1 MLQNLGNG
9 KNIHSNMSLPFKKIV
24 SSVIVSLSVVGLAC
38 SLSSCGS
45 NSVQSSATKTEVKK
59 VKKVKEYKVEFFIGT
74 SEGLDSAASPVIM
87 HFIGDDA
94 NNKDVDFYHAVL
106 ANDKQDVINMKAG
119 HYKVEVSDC
128 MLSNGSIL
136 ATDSDRFDGGVT
148 IDKNNNNKIEVL
160 FADNIDARI
169 VDESRVNRYASLIK
183 TALKNGD
190 ESLSGENGK
199 AIAETVAKNIKTFAD
214 IRHVAAPVENFSVNK
229 TPQGHTGST
238 NTSNPHKNATTH
250 QPHSNAQNHNE
261 SNPTPKP
268 QPKPVVPQPKPKPV
282 SPKPNPSTPP
292 QPNPVTPHPHHHN
305 HHPAHPVDPAP
316 HPVHPTPV
324 PPAPHP
330 VPPAPRPVPPTPV
343 PPAPHPVPPAPQPRN
358 DVFKTG
364 RMIIGTRFPYSVEN
378 EWYGHDIIAD
388 PFKYRTIN
396 AETHTVTYDRFK
408 TRQFDIDL
416 FGPYE
421 RKLLEAGINACY
433 HNLYGYYI
441 INMRT
446 HTFTYEVIGESQT
459 PPYIPDANLP
469 GHRRGTIRDGFDN

>member
-87 HFIGDDA
+87 HFIGADE

-169 VDESRVNRYASLIK
+169 VDESRVNRYANLIK

-199 AIAETVAKNIKTFAD
+199 AIAEIVNKNIKTFAD

-282 SPKPNPSTPP
+282 TPKPNPSTPP
-292 QPNPVTPHPHHHN
+292 QPNPVTPHPHHHH

-316 HPVHPTPV
+316 RPV

-343 PPAPHPVPPAPQPRN
+343 PPAPRPVPPAPQPQN
-358 DVFKTG
+358 DVFTTG
-364 RMIIGTRFPYSVEN
+364 RMIIGTRFGYSLED
-378 EWYGHDIIAD
+378 EWHGHDIIAD

-408 TRQFDIDL
+408 THQFVIDW
-416 FGPYE
+416 FNPYE
-421 RKLLEAGINACY
+421 RKLLEAGINGCY
-433 HNLYGYYI
+433 HTLYGRYT

-459 PPYIPDANLP
+459 PPYEPDANLP
-469 GHRRGTIRDGFDN
+469 GHRRGTVQGGFDN

>member
-94 NNKDVDFYHAVL
+94 NNKDIDFYHAVL

-169 VDESRVNRYASLIK
+169 VDESRVNRYANLIK

-199 AIAETVAKNIKTFAD
+199 AIAEIVNKNIKTFAD
-214 IRHVAAPVENFSVNK
+214 IRHVAAPFENFSVNK

-282 SPKPNPSTPP
+282 TPKPNPSTPP
-292 QPNPVTPHPHHHN
+292 QPNPVTPHPHHHH
-305 HHPAHPVDPAP
+305 HHPTP

-343 PPAPHPVPPAPQPRN
+343 PPAPHPVPPVPQPTN

-408 TRQFDIDL
+408 TRQFVIDL
-416 FGPYE
+416 FSPYE

-446 HTFTYEVIGESQT
+446 HTFTYEVIGESQN

-469 GHRRGTIRDGFDN
+469 GHRRGTVQGGFDN

>member
-199 AIAETVAKNIKTFAD
+199 AIAEIVNKNIKTFAD

-292 QPNPVTPHPHHHN
+292 QPNPVTPHPHHRH

-316 HPVHPTPV
+316 R
-324 PPAPHP
+324 P

-343 PPAPHPVPPAPQPRN
+343 PPAPHPVPPAPQPQN
-358 DVFKTG
+358 DVFTTG
-364 RMIIGTRFPYSVEN
+364 VMPIGNRFTYSVED
-378 EWYGHDIIAD
+378 EWHGHDIIID
-388 PFKYRTIN
+388 PFKYCTIDAN
-396 AETHTVTYDRFK
+396 NHSVTC
-408 TRQFDIDL
+408 TRERLHMWSVDNVR
-416 FGPYE
+416 PYGLKML
-421 RKLLEAGINACY
+421 RA
-433 HNLYGYYI
+433 NLNDCSHMLRGRYT

-446 HTFTYEVIGESQT
+446 HTFTYEVIGEAQV

-469 GHRRGTIRDGFDN
+469 GHRRGTVQGGFDD

>member
-1 MLQNLGNG
+1 MLQNLSND

-74 SEGLDSAASPVIM
+74 SEGLDSTASPVIM
-87 HFIGDDA
+87 HFIGDDE
-94 NNKDVDFYHAVL
+94 NNKDVDFYHAIV
-106 ANDKQDVINMKAG
+106 ANDKQDIISMKPG

-160 FADNIDARI
+160 FADNIDARM
-169 VDESRVNRYASLIK
+169 VDESRVNHYANLIK

-199 AIAETVAKNIKTFAD
+199 AIAEIVNKNIKTFAD

-282 SPKPNPSTPP
+282 TPKPNPSTPP
-292 QPNPVTPHPHHHN
+292 QPNPVTPHPHHHH
-305 HHPAHPVDPAP
+305 HHPAHPVDPAPRPVPPAP

-330 VPPAPRPVPPTPV
+330 VPPAP
-343 PPAPHPVPPAPQPRN
+343 HPVPPAPQPTN
-358 DVFKTG
+358 DVFTTG
-364 RMIIGTRFPYSVEN
+364 RMIIGTRFGYSLED
-378 EWYGHDIIAD
+378 EWHGHDIIAD

-408 TRQFDIDL
+408 THQFVIDW
-416 FGPYE
+416 FNPYE
-421 RKLLEAGINACY
+421 RKLLEAGINGCY
-433 HNLYGYYI
+433 HTLYGRYT

-446 HTFTYEVIGESQT
+446 HTFTYEVIGETQT
-459 PPYIPDANLP
+459 PPYEPDANLP

>member
-94 NNKDVDFYHAVL
+94 NNKDIDFYHAVL

-128 MLSNGSIL
+128 MLSNVSIL

-169 VDESRVNRYASLIK
+169 VDESRVNRYANLIK

-199 AIAETVAKNIKTFAD
+199 AIAEIVNKNIKTFAD
-214 IRHVAAPVENFSVNK
+214 IRHVAAPVGNFSVNK

-282 SPKPNPSTPP
+282 TPKPNPSTPP
-292 QPNPVTPHPHHHN
+292 QPNPVTPKPHHHH

-316 HPVHPTPV
+316 RPV
-324 PPAPHP
+324 PPAPKPVHPTP

-343 PPAPHPVPPAPQPRN
+343 PPAPHPVPPTPAH
-358 DVFKTG
+358 DDIFTTG
-364 RMIIGTRFPYSVEN
+364 RMMVGYRFTYSLEN
-378 EWYGHDIIAD
+378 EWYGHDELMNPFDVYDINAANHSIAYNITKGGAWFD
-388 PFKYRTIN
+388 AHVVPYDHKMLRAGLNDCKHPIYGKFTIN
-396 AETHTVTYDRFK
+396 LTKHTYTLV
-408 TRQFDIDL
+408 
-416 FGPYE
+416 
-421 RKLLEAGINACY
+421 
-433 HNLYGYYI
+433 
-441 INMRT
+441 
-446 HTFTYEVIGESQT
+446 VIGESQT

-469 GHRRGTIRDGFDN
+469 GHRRGTVQGGFDD

>member
-1 MLQNLGNG
+1 
-9 KNIHSNMSLPFKKIV
+9 MSLPFKKIV

-87 HFIGDDA
+87 HFIGDDE

-169 VDESRVNRYASLIK
+169 VDESRVNRYANLIK

-199 AIAETVAKNIKTFAD
+199 AIAEIVNKNIKTFAD

-282 SPKPNPSTPP
+282 TPKPNPSTPP
-292 QPNPVTPHPHHHN
+292 QPKPVTPHPHHRN

-316 HPVHPTPV
+316 R
-324 PPAPHP
+324 P

-343 PPAPHPVPPAPQPRN
+343 PPAPHPVPPAPAH
-358 DVFKTG
+358 DDIFTTG
-364 RMIIGTRFPYSVEN
+364 RMMVGYRFTYSLEN
-378 EWYGHDIIAD
+378 EWYGHDELMNPFDVYDINAANHSIAYNITKGGAWFD
-388 PFKYRTIN
+388 AHVVPYDHKMLRAGLNDCKHPIYGKFTIN
-396 AETHTVTYDRFK
+396 LTKHTY
-408 TRQFDIDL
+408 
-416 FGPYE
+416 
-421 RKLLEAGINACY
+421 
-433 HNLYGYYI
+433 
-441 INMRT
+441 
-446 HTFTYEVIGESQT
+446 TFVVIGESQT

-469 GHRRGTIRDGFDN
+469 GHRRGTVQGGFDN

>member
-1 MLQNLGNG
+1 MLQNSGNG
-9 KNIHSNMSLPFKKIV
+9 KNIHFNMSLPFKKIV

-87 HFIGDDA
+87 HFIGDDE

-169 VDESRVNRYASLIK
+169 VDESRVNRYANLIK

-199 AIAETVAKNIKTFAD
+199 AIAEIVNKNIKTFAD

-282 SPKPNPSTPP
+282 TPKPNPSTPP
-292 QPNPVTPHPHHHN
+292 QPKPVTPHPHHRN

-316 HPVHPTPV
+316 R
-324 PPAPHP
+324 P

-343 PPAPHPVPPAPQPRN
+343 PPAPHPVPPAPQPAN
-358 DVFKTG
+358 DVFTTG
-364 RMIIGTRFPYSVEN
+364 RMIIGTRFGYSLED
-378 EWYGHDIIAD
+378 EWHGHDIIAD

-408 TRQFDIDL
+408 THQFVIDW
-416 FGPYE
+416 FNPYE
-421 RKLLEAGINACY
+421 RKLLEAGINGCY
-433 HNLYGYYI
+433 HTLYGRYT

-446 HTFTYEVIGESQT
+446 HTFTYEVIGETQT
-459 PPYIPDANLP
+459 PPYEPDANLP
-469 GHRRGTIRDGFDN
+469 GHRRGTVQGGFDN

>member
-9 KNIHSNMSLPFKKIV
+9 KNIHFNMSLPFKKIV

-45 NSVQSSATKTEVKK
+45 NSAQSSATKTEVKK

-128 MLSNGSIL
+128 MLSNGNIL
-136 ATDSDRFDGGVT
+136 ATDSDRFDGGVI

-160 FADNIDARI
+160 FADNIDARMA
-169 VDESRVNRYASLIK
+169 DESRVNRYANLIK

-199 AIAETVAKNIKTFAD
+199 AIAEIVNKNIKTFAD
-214 IRHVAAPVENFSVNK
+214 IRHIAAPVENFSVSK
-229 TPQGHTGST
+229 TPKGNTGNT
-238 NTSNPHKNATTH
+238 NTSNQHENTITH
-250 QPHSNAQNHNE
+250 QPHRNAQTHNE
-261 SNPTPKP
+261 NNPTPKP

-282 SPKPNPSTPP
+282 TPKPVTPKPNPSTPP
-292 QPNPVTPHPHHHN
+292 QPKPVTPKPHHHH
-305 HHPAHPVDPAP
+305 HHPTP

-343 PPAPHPVPPAPQPRN
+343 PPAPHPVPPAPQPTN

-364 RMIIGTRFPYSVEN
+364 LMPIGYRFTYSVED
-378 EWYGHDIIAD
+378 EWHGHDVIID
-388 PFKYRTIN
+388 PFKYGIIDAGN
-396 AETHTVTYDRFK
+396 HSVTYTNDKSRMFFVDNVK
-408 TRQFDIDL
+408 PYDIKMLRAHLNDCHHML
-416 FGPYE
+416 
-421 RKLLEAGINACY
+421 R
-433 HNLYGYYI
+433 GYYT

-446 HTFTYEVIGESQT
+446 RTFTYEVIGEAQV
-459 PPYIPDANLP
+459 PPYDPEANLP
-469 GHRRGTIRDGFDN
+469 GHRRGTVQGGFDD

>member
-169 VDESRVNRYASLIK
+169 VDESRVNRYANLIK

-282 SPKPNPSTPP
+282 TPKPNPSTPP
-292 QPNPVTPHPHHHN
+292 QPKPVTPHPHHHH
-305 HHPAHPVDPAP
+305 HHPVYPVDPAP
-316 HPVHPTPV
+316 KPVHPVTPK
-324 PPAPHP
+324 P
-330 VPPAPRPVPPTPV
+330 VTPTPV
-343 PPAPHPVPPAPQPRN
+343 PPAPHPVPPAPQPVN

-364 RMIIGTRFPYSVEN
+364 LMPIGYRFTYSVED
-378 EWYGHDIIAD
+378 EWHGHDVIFD
-388 PFKYRTIN
+388 PFKYGIIN
-396 AETHTVTYDRFK
+396 AGNHSVTYTHDK
-408 TRQFDIDL
+408 IHMWYVDNVKPYDL
-416 FGPYE
+416 KML
-421 RKLLEAGINACY
+421 RA
-433 HNLYGYYI
+433 NLNDCNHMLRGYYT

-446 HTFTYEVIGESQT
+446 HTFTYEVIGESQV

-469 GHRRGTIRDGFDN
+469 GGRRGTVQGGFDD

>member
-1 MLQNLGNG
+1 MLQNSGNG

-74 SEGLDSAASPVIM
+74 SEGLDSTASPVIM
-87 HFIGDDA
+87 HFIGDDE

-169 VDESRVNRYASLIK
+169 VDESRVNRYANLIK

-199 AIAETVAKNIKTFAD
+199 AIAEIVNKNIKTFAD

-238 NTSNPHKNATTH
+238 NTSNTPKNTTTH
-250 QPHSNAQNHNE
+250 QPHSNAQTHNE

-282 SPKPNPSTPP
+282 TPKPNPSTPP
-292 QPNPVTPHPHHHN
+292 QPNPVTPKPHHH
-305 HHPAHPVDPAP
+305 HHHPAP

-343 PPAPHPVPPAPQPRN
+343 PPAPHPVPPAPQPQN

-364 RMIIGTRFPYSVEN
+364 LMPIGYRFTYSVED
-378 EWYGHDIIAD
+378 EWHGHDVIID
-388 PFKYRTIN
+388 PFKYGIIN
-396 AETHTVTYDRFK
+396 AGNRSVTYTNDKSRMWYVDNVK
-408 TRQFDIDL
+408 
-416 FGPYE
+416 PYGL
-421 RKLLEAGINACY
+421 KMLQAHINDCY
-433 HNLYGYYI
+433 HPLYGYYI

-446 HTFTYEVIGESQT
+446 HTFTYEVIGEAQV

-469 GHRRGTIRDGFDN
+469 GHRRGTVQGGFDN

>member
-59 VKKVKEYKVEFFIGT
+59 VKKVKEYKTEFFIGT

-169 VDESRVNRYASLIK
+169 VDESRVNRYANLIK

-214 IRHVAAPVENFSVNK
+214 IRHISAPSENFSVNK

-238 NTSNPHKNATTH
+238 NTSDPHKNTTTH
-250 QPHSNAQNHNE
+250 QPHSNAQTHNE

-282 SPKPNPSTPP
+282 TPKPNPSTPP
-292 QPNPVTPHPHHHN
+292 QPKPVTPHPHHHH
-305 HHPAHPVDPAP
+305 HHPVYPVDPL
-316 HPVHPTPV
+316 TY
-324 PPAPHP
+324 
-330 VPPAPRPVPPTPV
+330 
-343 PPAPHPVPPAPQPRN
+343 
-358 DVFKTG
+358 K
-364 RMIIGTRFPYSVEN
+364 II
-378 EWYGHDIIAD
+378 
-388 PFKYRTIN
+388 TI
-396 AETHTVTYDRFK
+396 
-408 TRQFDIDL
+408 
-416 FGPYE
+416 
-421 RKLLEAGINACY
+421 
-433 HNLYGYYI
+433 
-441 INMRT
+441 
-446 HTFTYEVIGESQT
+446 
-459 PPYIPDANLP
+459 
-469 GHRRGTIRDGFDN
+469 

>member
-1 MLQNLGNG
+1 MNQGNTMLQNLGNG

-199 AIAETVAKNIKTFAD
+199 AIAEIVNKNIKTFAD

-292 QPNPVTPHPHHHN
+292 QPNPVTPHPHHHH
-305 HHPAHPVDPAP
+305 HHPVHPVDPAP
-316 HPVHPTPV
+316 KPVHPVTPKPV
-324 PPAPHP
+324 PPA
-330 VPPAPRPVPPTPV
+330 PV
-343 PPAPHPVPPAPQPRN
+343 PPAPHPVPPAPQPAN

-364 RMIIGTRFPYSVEN
+364 LMPIGYRFTYSVED
-378 EWYGHDIIAD
+378 EWHGHDVIID
-388 PFKYRTIN
+388 PFKYGIIN
-396 AETHTVTYDRFK
+396 AGNHSVTY
-408 TRQFDIDL
+408 TRDKIHMWYADNVNPYDL
-416 FGPYE
+416 KML
-421 RKLLEAGINACY
+421 RA
-433 HNLYGYYI
+433 NLNDCDHMLRGYYT

-446 HTFTYEVIGESQT
+446 HTFTYEVIGESQN

-469 GHRRGTIRDGFDN
+469 GGRRGTVQGGFDD